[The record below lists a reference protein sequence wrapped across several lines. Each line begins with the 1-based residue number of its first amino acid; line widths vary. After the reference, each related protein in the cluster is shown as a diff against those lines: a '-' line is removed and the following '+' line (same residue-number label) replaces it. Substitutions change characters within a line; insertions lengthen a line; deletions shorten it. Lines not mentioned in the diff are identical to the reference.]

1 MLEICNLN
9 KSFDGKKIL
18 SNINLNVNYGEIYG
32 IIGPNGA
39 GKTTL
44 LNSII
49 GLYKLDSGKIKFNKK
64 ELIKPYEVDIK
75 KIIGFI
81 PDNPI
86 LFEYLSGYENL
97 EFFSRL
103 NGNNFSFEECNI
115 LLEEFNI
122 KTDANKLVKNFSK
135 GMKQK
140 LMLISTIMNNSKLI
154 ILDEPTTGLD
164 PISILELKN
173 KIKFL
178 KNKDLILIIA
188 THDMNF
194 LEEICD
200 RVAIIVNGKLLA
212 QDTPTNLYKKTN
224 TNSLEKVLWEMV
236 GR

>member
-1 MLEICNLN
+1 M
-9 KSFDGKKIL
+9 
-18 SNINLNVNYGEIYG
+18 
-32 IIGPNGA
+32 
-39 GKTTL
+39 
-44 LNSII
+44 
-49 GLYKLDSGKIKFNKK
+49 
-64 ELIKPYEVDIK
+64 
-75 KIIGFI
+75 
-81 PDNPI
+81 
-86 LFEYLSGYENL
+86 
-97 EFFSRL
+97 
-103 NGNNFSFEECNI
+103 

-188 THDMNF
+188 KTHDMNF

-212 QDTPTNLYKKTN
+212 QDTPTNLYKKN
-224 TNSLEKVLWEMV
+224 
-236 GR
+236 

>member
-49 GLYKLDSGKIKFNKK
+49 GLYKLDSGKIKFDKK
-64 ELIKPYEVDIK
+64 DLIKPYEVDIK

-86 LFEYLSGYENL
+86 LFEYLSGYEN
-97 EFFSRL
+97 
-103 NGNNFSFEECNI
+103 FSFDECNI